1 MTRRSSE
8 RRMFIGYSKMC
19 GEEEYDIAISGMS
32 GGKLI

>member
-1 MTRRSSE
+1 
-8 RRMFIGYSKMC
+8 MFIGYSKMC